1 MKDWTASDGTKILK
15 VLGGRSNV
23 FLLARNNRYILVD
36 TSPAFMRKTLETR
49 LKRMKVFTID
59 LLILTHAHFD
69 HAENAAWIK
78 KKYNSKVLIH
88 RSEVENLEAGKTEL
102 PGGTNPFSGILIK
115 YISRFIKSPGS
126 YQPCMTDYIADDI
139 SDLKEFG
146 HNAYVLHT
154 PGHTKGSVS
163 VIVNNEIAVVGDTM
177 FGVFPGSVFPPFA
190 DNVSQMVASWG
201 KLLDTGC
208 SLFLP
213 SHGSVNSRALVER
226 DFRKR
231 SSV

>member
-1 MKDWTASDGTKILK
+1 MKTWTTSDGTKIIR

-23 FLLARNNRYILVD
+23 FLITRNNRNILVD

-49 LKRMKVFTID
+49 LKRLKDITID

-78 KKYNSKVLIH
+78 EKCNSKVLIH

-115 YISRFIKSPGS
+115 YISRFIKSPGT
-126 YQPCMTDYIADDI
+126 YQSCKTDYSADEI

-146 HNAYVLHT
+146 LMLMFYIP
-154 PGHTKGSVS
+154 PG
-163 VIVNNEIAVVGDTM
+163 IQGD
-177 FGVFPGSVFPPFA
+177 
-190 DNVSQMVASWG
+190 
-201 KLLDTGC
+201 L
-208 SLFLP
+208 
-213 SHGSVNSRALVER
+213 
-226 DFRKR
+226 
-231 SSV
+231 